1 MPENNAHGY
10 EFGPYRLDMSQ
21 RVLTRSGDAVSLT
34 PKATDLLTLLVSN
47 AGQLVSRDELLKQ
60 VWPDTFV
67 EEANLTQNVFLLR
80 QILGDDR
87 PSPKYIETVV
97 RRGYRFVAS
106 VRITGG
112 AGDSQTGLAPVS
124 PSSVG
129 PNGDEI
135 SPSLAVLPFINA
147 TGNPDVEYLA
157 EGLTENIANN
167 LSSVSRL
174 RVMSRSAVFRYR
186 KKELDPRVIGKELDV
201 IAVLVGKLTTRPQGI
216 GISVELVEVAS
227 GWQLWGHSFDC
238 ERQDI
243 LEIQDAITWQ
253 LLSALKLKLSG
264 DEEKRVTA
272 RFTESAEAYKSY
284 LEARYHWSQYTRAGI
299 EKAIGHFRDA
309 IELDPNYALAYAGII
324 DCYLRLTT
332 NYLPPEEN
340 GITQEQSNPTSQQDV
355 SNKKNGRGK
364 KKQASQQVNHTDP
377 RIKLRFEWD
386 CKGAERELYR
396 ANELKSDYPSA
407 HQWYAAYRLATQIF
421 EGSASVNAEPNEAK
435 IVPNAS
441 LFNVPMGFT
450 I

>member
-21 RVLTRSGDAVSLT
+21 RVLTRSGAAVSLT

-106 VRITGG
+106 VRVTGS

-124 PSSVG
+124 PSSVV
-129 PNGDEI
+129 PNGDDV

-216 GISVELVEVAS
+216 GIGVELVDVAS

-272 RFTESAEAYKSY
+272 RFTESAEA
-284 LEARYHWSQYTRAGI
+284 T
-299 EKAIGHFRDA
+299 
-309 IELDPNYALAYAGII
+309 
-324 DCYLRLTT
+324 
-332 NYLPPEEN
+332 
-340 GITQEQSNPTSQQDV
+340 NPTSKPAITGV
-355 SNKKNGRGK
+355 STPE
-364 KKQASQQVNHTDP
+364 QASKKTS
-377 RIKLRFEWD
+377 
-386 CKGAERELYR
+386 ATS
-396 ANELKSDYPSA
+396 ATPSNS
-407 HQWYAAYRLATQIF
+407 TPTTPSPTPESSTVI
-421 EGSASVNAEPNEAK
+421 
-435 IVPNAS
+435 
-441 LFNVPMGFT
+441 
-450 I
+450 